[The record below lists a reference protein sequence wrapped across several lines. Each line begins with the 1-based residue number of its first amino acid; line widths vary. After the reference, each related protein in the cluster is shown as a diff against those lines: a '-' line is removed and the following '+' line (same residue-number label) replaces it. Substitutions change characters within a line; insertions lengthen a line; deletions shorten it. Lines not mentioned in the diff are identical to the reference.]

1 MTRNAKKQEQRERLQ
16 QVLEALYLFFVQLAN
31 IDF

>member
-1 MTRNAKKQEQRERLQ
+1 MMDQEKTTRERLQ
-16 QVLEALYLFFVQLAN
+16 QVLEVLYLLFVQLAN